1 MNPRE
6 ALINAFLKGTVWQ
19 NAQRRALNQDASFR
33 RYWRLQLSGKTA
45 MLMDAPPP
53 EKPVSLFAD
62 IANFLRNKGLHAPA
76 IYNMDESQGLML
88 IEDFGDDTF
97 TRILKSE
104 PIEETALYD
113 LAIDTLVKLHRINSC
128 SGLSLAAYDPLTL
141 IDEAQLF
148 IEWFFPVMNGKPAS
162 TEQKDSYSSAWQE
175 SFAILTPHPEVLVL
189 RDFHVDNLMKLAQD
203 GLPPGCGLLDFQD
216 ALIGS
221 PAYDLMSLIEDAR
234 RDISGE
240 LKGRCLRRYF
250 AAMAAQKDFPTQKQL
265 TPWLNVL
272 AAQRHAKVLGIFVRL
287 YKRDNKANYLEHL
300 PRVLA
305 LYSAALK
312 REPALKSVLQWMANN
327 LPPEDINLN
336 KLQPPQHA

>member
-1 MNPRE
+1 MNSRE
-6 ALINAFLKGTVWQ
+6 ALINAFLEGTAWQ
-19 NAQRRALNQDASFR
+19 NAQRQALNQDASFR
-33 RYWRLQLSGKTA
+33 RYWRLELSGKTV

-88 IEDFGDDTF
+88 IEDFGDDTY

-104 PIEETALYD
+104 PMEETALYD
-113 LAIDTLVKLHRINSC
+113 LAIDTLIKLHRTNSC
-128 SGLSLAAYDPLTL
+128 SGLSLAAYDSPTL
-141 IDEAQLF
+141 IDEARLF
-148 IEWFFPVMNGKPAS
+148 IEWFYPAMTGKPAS
-162 TEQKDSYSSAWQE
+162 TEQKDSYFSAWQK
-175 SFAILTPHPEVLVL
+175 SLAKLTPHTEVLVL
-189 RDFHVDNLMKLAQD
+189 RDFHVDNLMKLTQD
-203 GLPPGCGLLDFQD
+203 GRSTGCGLLDFQD
-216 ALIGS
+216 ALMGS

-234 RDISGE
+234 RDMSSE
-240 LKGRCLRRYF
+240 LKDRCLQRYF
-250 AAMAAQKDFPTQKQL
+250 TAMAAQKNFPTQKEL

-305 LYSAALK
+305 LYSAALE
-312 REPALKSVLQWMANN
+312 REPALKTVLQWMAKN
-327 LPPEDINLN
+327 LPSEDINLN